1 MKTESLSQL
10 LSFLDASPTP
20 FHAVDA
26 LRNRLNAFGFEE
38 LLEQESW
45 KIFPGSKYFVVRGDT
60 SIAAWIQGT
69 ESPSVTGFRL
79 IGAHT
84 DSPNL
89 RIKPQPDL
97 NQHGYLQ
104 FGVEV
109 YGGCPAFKLG

>member
-1 MKTESLSQL
+1 MKTESLTQL

-45 KIFPGSKYFVVRGDT
+45 KIHPGSKYFVVRGDT

-97 NQHGYLQ
+97 NPVSYTHLRAH
-104 FGVEV
+104 ET
-109 YGGCPAFKLG
+109 